1 MIEVAATTVTAAS
14 SVFCRITGCMLMLPG
29 FSSAR
34 VPMRVRIHI
43 VILLTLALSPLVV
56 PIVLQHAPDIQRPSS
71 VALLII
77 TELMKGA
84 LLGLAARLL
93 VAAVEFA
100 GTTIAN
106 LIGLGGLPGLPIEGQ
121 EPVPA
126 LTSLLVMTATML
138 IFVTDLH
145 WHVLSALVN
154 SYTLLPPDGWFEAQP
169 SLAAISTQM
178 AEMAMLSAKLAGPF
192 FIYAVVINLAMG
204 IMNKMSPQLP
214 IFFVSMPFVI
224 AGGMLLLV
232 FLVDDLL
239 AVFLMVFGGWVKS
252 I

>member
-1 MIEVAATTVTAAS
+1 
-14 SVFCRITGCMLMLPG
+14 
-29 FSSAR
+29 
-34 VPMRVRIHI
+34 MRVRLQI

-56 PIVLQHAPDIQRPSS
+56 PVVLEHAPNIQRPGSM
-71 VALLII
+71 ALLIV
-77 TELMKGA
+77 TELLKGA

-93 VAAVEFA
+93 LAAVEFS

-106 LIGLGGLPGLPIEGQ
+106 LIGLGGLPGAPIEGA

-126 LTSLLVMTATML
+126 LTSLLVMTATLL
-138 IFVTDLH
+138 IFVSDLH

-154 SYTLLPPDGWFEAQP
+154 SYKLFPPDGWFEAQP
-169 SLAAISTQM
+169 SIAAISEQM
-178 AEMAMLSAKLAGPF
+178 SAMALLSAKLAGPF
-192 FIYAVVINLAMG
+192 FVYAIVINLAMG
-204 IMNKMSPQLP
+204 IMNKMTPQLP

>member
-1 MIEVAATTVTAAS
+1 MIEAAAQTMTAAS
-14 SVFCRITGCMLMLPG
+14 SVFCRISGCMLLLPG

-34 VPMRVRIHI
+34 VPVRVRIHI

-56 PIVLQHAPDIQRPSS
+56 PVVLKHAPDITRPGS
-71 VALLII
+71 VALLIV
-77 TELMKGA
+77 TEVLKGA

-93 VAAVEFA
+93 LAAVEFA
-100 GTTIAN
+100 GTAIAN
-106 LIGLGGLPGLPIEGQ
+106 MIGLGGLPGLPIEGQ

-126 LTSLLVMTATML
+126 LTSLLVMTATLL

-169 SLAAISTQM
+169 SIAAISDQLANM
-178 AEMAMLSAKLAGPF
+178 ALLSAKLAGPF
-192 FIYAVVINLAMG
+192 FIYAIVINLAMG
-204 IMNKMSPQLP
+204 IMNKMTPTLP

-232 FLVDDLL
+232 FLIDDLL
-239 AVFLMVFGGWVKS
+239 AVFLSVFGGWVKS

>member
-1 MIEVAATTVTAAS
+1 MIEAAATTMAAVS
-14 SVFCRITGCMLMLPG
+14 GVFCRITGCMLVLPG

-34 VPMRVRIHI
+34 IPMRVRIHI

-56 PIVLQHAPDIQRPSS
+56 PIILQHSPDLKDPG
-71 VALLII
+71 ALASLII

-84 LLGLAARLL
+84 LLGFAARLL
-93 VAAVEFA
+93 LSAVEFA

-126 LTSLLVMTATML
+126 LTSLLVMAATML

-145 WHVLSALVN
+145 WHVLSAMVN
-154 SYTLLPPDGWFEAQP
+154 SYVLLPPDGWFEAQA
-169 SLAAISTQM
+169 SLAAISKQLV
-178 AEMAMLSAKLAGPF
+178 EMAMLAAKLAGPF
-192 FIYAVVINLAMG
+192 FVYAVVINLAMG
-204 IMNKMSPQLP
+204 IMNKMTPQLP

-224 AGGMLLLV
+224 AGGLLLLV
-232 FLVDDLL
+232 FMVDDLL
-239 AVFLMVFGGWVKS
+239 AVFILVFGAWVKS

>member
-1 MIEVAATTVTAAS
+1 MIEAAATSMVAAS
-14 SVFCRITGCMLMLPG
+14 GVFCRITGCMLVLPG

-34 VPMRVRIHI
+34 IPMRVRIHI

-56 PIVLQHAPDIQRPSS
+56 PTILEHAPNIRQPGSM
-71 VALLII
+71 ALLII
-77 TELMKGA
+77 TELLKGA

-93 VAAVEFA
+93 LAAVEFA

-154 SYTLLPPDGWFEAQP
+154 SYKLFPPDGWFEARA
-169 SLAAISTQM
+169 SLAAISTQLF
-178 AEMAMLSAKLAGPF
+178 EMAMLSAKLAGPF
-192 FIYAVVINLAMG
+192 FVYAIVINLAMG
-204 IMNKMSPQLP
+204 IMNKMTPQLP

-224 AGGMLLLV
+224 AGGLLLLV
-232 FLVDDLL
+232 FMVDDLL
-239 AVFLMVFGGWVKS
+239 AVFLLVFGGWVKS

>member
-1 MIEVAATTVTAAS
+1 MIEAAAVTVTAAS
-14 SVFCRITGCMLMLPG
+14 SVFCRITGCMLILPG

-34 VPMRVRIHI
+34 VPMRVRLQI
-43 VILLTLALSPLVV
+43 VILLTMALSPLVI
-56 PIVLQHAPDIQRPSS
+56 PTVLEHSPNIQRPSS
-71 VALLII
+71 IVLLIV
-77 TELMKGA
+77 TELLKGA

-93 VAAVEFA
+93 LAAVEFA
-100 GTTIAN
+100 GTVIAN
-106 LIGLGGLPGLPIEGQ
+106 LIGLGGLPGMPIEGQ

-126 LTSLLVMTATML
+126 LTSMLVMTATLL

-145 WHVLSALVN
+145 WHVLAALVS
-154 SYTLLPPDGWFEAQP
+154 SYKLFPPDSWFEAQP
-169 SLAAISTQM
+169 SLAAISSQM
-178 AEMAMLSAKLAGPF
+178 AEMALLSAKLAGPF
-192 FIYAVVINLAMG
+192 FVYAVVINLAMG
-204 IMNKMSPQLP
+204 IMNKMTPQLP

-239 AVFLMVFGGWVKS
+239 AVFLLVFGGWVKS